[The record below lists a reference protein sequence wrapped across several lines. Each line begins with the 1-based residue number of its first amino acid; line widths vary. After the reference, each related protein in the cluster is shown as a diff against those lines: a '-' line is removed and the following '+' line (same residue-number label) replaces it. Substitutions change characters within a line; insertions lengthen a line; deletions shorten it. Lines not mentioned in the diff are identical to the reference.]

1 MSRKPSSLSVTDL
14 FCGAGGRSLWM
25 HHASDGVEIVLA
37 LNHWQLAIESHNAN
51 FPDTAHDC
59 VDVSATDPRRYRS
72 TSVLW
77 ASPERF
83 PAGTLILT
91 ARGLTPIEEVER
103 GDLVL
108 THENRWRPVTAT
120 MERVGDTILVSGHGH
135 ARGLETTQDHPYVV
149 GGGGR
154 PRDGVS

>member
-14 FCGAGGRSLWM
+14 FCGAGGSSLGM

-77 ASPERF
+77 ASPECF